1 MKGLGAVIQG
11 VGVLVKGAGV
21 AVKGLQLRVW
31 ADLRTL
37 SR

>member
-1 MKGLGAVIQG
+1 MKGLGVVIQG